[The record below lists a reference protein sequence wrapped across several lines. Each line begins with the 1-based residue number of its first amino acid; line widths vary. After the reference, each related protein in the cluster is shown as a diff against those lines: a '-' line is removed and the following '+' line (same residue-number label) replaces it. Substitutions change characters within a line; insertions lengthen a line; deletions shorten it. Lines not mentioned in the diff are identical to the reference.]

1 MIPKGRSA
9 RGMLCLGAA
18 LLQLGLPLAAYAQSV
33 PFNIALATGPDSPQ
47 NVVAKEVAAAIVKDT
62 GGRVAAKVFES
73 GQLGQTAALLQAMIT
88 GGGVQATITV
98 VTDTICPPTR
108 LFLAPYAFPDRA
120 AVYAALDGPTAQ
132 RIYDECRKK
141 GYEFVAAWDSGF
153 RQLSSNKPVAALA
166 GLKGFKVRVPN
177 GALWIDTFRNL
188 GANPTPMGVDGL
200 YSALQQGV
208 VDGQEQPIA
217 NYYAGKYM
225 EVQKHFAITNH
236 MYGPAFFIVGAQWL
250 QALPAEL
257 RDIVVRD
264 IRAATLRQ
272 RQLSESDEVSELKEV
287 QQDKYHVTVT
297 HPELAPFKEATAP
310 TRDKVAKDFPEFAA
324 ALAADAGRK

>member
-1 MIPKGRSA
+1 MKPTAGSVRSLLVLA
-9 RGMLCLGAA
+9 TA
-18 LLQLGLPLAAYAQSV
+18 LLGLLAPLAAQADSF

-47 NVVAKEVAAAIVKDT
+47 NVVAKEVAAAIAKDT

-73 GQLGQTAALLQAMIT
+73 GQLGQTGALLQAMTT

-98 VTDTICPPTR
+98 VTDTICPQTK
-108 LFLAPYAFPDRA
+108 LFLAPYAFPDRTAAYA
-120 AVYAALDGPTAQ
+120 AVDGPTAQ
-132 RIYDECRKK
+132 RIYEECRKK

-153 RQLSSNKPVAALA
+153 RQLSTSRGIDSLA
-166 GLKGFKVRVPN
+166 DLKGLKVRVPN
-177 GALWIDTFRNL
+177 GALWIDTFRGL

-225 EVQKHFAITNH
+225 EVQKYFAITNH

-250 QALPAEL
+250 QALPADLKE
-257 RDIVVRD
+257 IVVRD
-264 IRAATLRQ
+264 IRAATARQ
-272 RQLSESDEVSELKEV
+272 RQLSEADEVSELKEV
-287 QQDKYHVTVT
+287 QDKYQVKVT
-297 HPELAPFKEATAP
+297 HPDLAPFKEITAATRKKIAG
-310 TRDKVAKDFPEFAA
+310 DFPDFAS
-324 ALAADAGRK
+324 ALAADAGSK

>member
-1 MIPKGRSA
+1 MKPATAPIRRLLVMAPTIMGLLA
-9 RGMLCLGAA
+9 PVAAGAD
-18 LLQLGLPLAAYAQSV
+18 SF

-47 NVVAKEVAAAIVKDT
+47 NVVAKEVADAIAKDT

-73 GQLGQTAALLQAMIT
+73 GQLGQTGALLQAMIT

-98 VTDTICPPTR
+98 VTDTICAPTK

-120 AVYAALDGPTAQ
+120 AVYAALDGATAQ
-132 RIYDECRKK
+132 RIYAECRNK

-153 RQLSSNKPVAALA
+153 RQLSSNRAIESLA
-166 GLKGFKVRVPN
+166 DLKGFKVRVPN

-200 YSALQQGV
+200 YSSLQQGV

-225 EVQKHFAITNH
+225 EIQKYFAITNH
-236 MYGPAFFIVGAQWL
+236 MYGAAFFIVSAQWL
-250 QALPAEL
+250 QTLPAEL
-257 RDIVVRD
+257 RDVVVRD
-264 IRAATLRQ
+264 IRASTARQ
-272 RQLSESDEVSELKEV
+272 RQLSEADEVSELKEV
-287 QQDKYHVTVT
+287 QDKYHVTVT
-297 HPELAPFKEATAP
+297 RPDLAPFKQATAP
-310 TRDKVAKDFPEFAA
+310 TRDEIAKSFPEFAS

>member
-1 MIPKGRSA
+1 MMCLA
-9 RGMLCLGAA
+9 RFSTRLLIAA
-18 LLQLGLPLAAYAQSV
+18 AVLAGHSMAIEARADSF

-47 NVVAKEVAAAIVKDT
+47 NVVAKEVAAAIAKDS

-120 AVYAALDGPTAQ
+120 AVYAALDGSTAQ
-132 RIYDECRKK
+132 RIYGECRKK

-153 RQLSSNKPVAALA
+153 RQLSSNKPINSLA
-166 GLKGFKVRVPN
+166 DLNGFKVRVPN

-188 GANPTPMGVDGL
+188 GANPTPMGIDGL

-217 NYYAGKYM
+217 NYYSGKYM
-225 EVQKHFAITNH
+225 EVQKYFAITNH
-236 MYGPAFFIVGAQWL
+236 MYGPAFVIVSAQWL
-250 QALPAEL
+250 QSLPADL

-264 IRAATLRQ
+264 IRAATERQ
-272 RQLSESDEVSELKEV
+272 RQLSEADEVSELKEI
-287 QQDKYHVTVT
+287 QEKYHVTIT
-297 HPELAPFKEATAP
+297 HPDLAPFKQATAP
-310 TRDKVAKDFPEFAA
+310 TRDKIAKDFPEFAS